1 MKVEASPYLRTAS
14 RLSPAFNGAPHPAEA
29 LGATLR
35 VRGTMKN
42 VTRVSASRSARDPIA
57 RQSNDPAA
65 QFRSSPS
72 AFPAPE
78 YRQQLVSYAL
88 RERFF
93 RKLARKAY
101 HAAHL
106 LPVFPA
112 PAARY

>member
-42 VTRVSASRSARDPIA
+42 VTRSPPLAHRETHSRANPAPLPSQSRPSRSP
-57 RQSNDPAA
+57 P
-65 QFRSSPS
+65 
-72 AFPAPE
+72 PAPE

-88 RERFF
+88 GEWFL

-106 LPVFPA
+106 LQVFPA